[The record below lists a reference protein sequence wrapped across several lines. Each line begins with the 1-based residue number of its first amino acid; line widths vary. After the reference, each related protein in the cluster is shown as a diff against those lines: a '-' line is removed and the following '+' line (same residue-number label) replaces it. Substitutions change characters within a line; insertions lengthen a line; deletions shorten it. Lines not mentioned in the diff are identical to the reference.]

1 MSKRIKLVQGDTRP
15 YIRTTLRNADGIPVD
30 VTGATVL
37 LKFRAAETEDTLFT
51 VEALLPN
58 PVNGVV
64 VFGFPPGALDI
75 EPGFYEGEIEI
86 NFGENEVQT
95 VYDLLKFTVRAQFN

>member
-64 VFGFPPGALDI
+64 VFGFPPGASTLSLV
-75 EPGFYEGEIEI
+75 FMKAKSKS
-86 NFGENEVQT
+86 T
-95 VYDLLKFTVRAQFN
+95 LAKMKFKQCMTC